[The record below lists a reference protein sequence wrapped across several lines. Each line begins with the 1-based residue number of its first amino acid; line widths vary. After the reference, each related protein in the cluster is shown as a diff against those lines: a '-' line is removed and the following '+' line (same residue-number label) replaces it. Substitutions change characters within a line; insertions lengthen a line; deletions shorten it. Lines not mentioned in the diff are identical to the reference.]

1 MLGDPSEFELAWAK
15 ANPVRRKWVQP
26 PPALSNCNIES
37 SYTSHT
43 QAPGTAAASSGA
55 PRTAHTQQT
64 LPTTAHSLAAATLP
78 ATAPDGVPKV
88 AQPTNHHCCS
98 VTLKQGSWS
107 EGSDRA
113 PQISQA
119 EQDYAAKLERERT
132 LRHTLQALQEN
143 KVVDAKSTA
152 AKLQKKV
159 KAAVLSRNFRG
170 MTSDRRS
177 LKEWRR

>member
-15 ANPVRRKWVQP
+15 ANPVRRKCVQL
-26 PPALSNCNIES
+26 PPASSNCNIEL

-43 QAPGTAAASSGA
+43 QAPGTAAASGSA

-78 ATAPDGVPKV
+78 ATAPDTVPKV
-88 AQPTNHHCCS
+88 QQPANRHCCS

-107 EGSDRA
+107 EGSDR
-113 PQISQA
+113 PPHISQA
-119 EQDYAAKLERERT
+119 EQDYASKIERERT
-132 LRHTLQALQEN
+132 LRHTLVALQEN
-143 KVVDAKSTA
+143 KVAEAKSTA

-159 KAAVLSRNFRG
+159 KAAVLLRNFSC
-170 MTSDRRS
+170 MTSGRRS
-177 LKEWRR
+177 LRELRR